1 MNKKIVIAGSRSGVG
16 KTTISLGLM
25 AALKKRGLKVQPF
38 KVGPDYIDPGF
49 HTLICGRNSYNLD
62 SYFLGAAGVKK
73 VFSENSKQADIS
85 LIEGV
90 MGLFDGKGI
99 NSTSS
104 TAEIAK
110 IIKAPVILI
119 IDARK
124 VAQSAAAVVYGYKNY
139 DQKLNL
145 KGVIINNISSPHHF
159 KLLKE
164 AIKAKM
170 NDLVVLGYLPKNQ
183 DLELPERHLGLVPV
197 SESSELKAYSQKLI
211 RIMEKYIDIDQLIRI
226 SQIES
231 ENFSKADL
239 AIKSTKKNINK
250 NNKFKNKNIPREEKV
265 KINSFSKNFKEKI
278 ESANIKIGIASDQ
291 AFNFYYQANLDLLK
305 SAGAKIIEFSP
316 LKDSNL
322 PKVDAVYLGGGFPE
336 SFLRELASNR
346 EFKSDF
352 KEKIKQGLPAYAEC
366 GGFMY
371 FCRQVKDFEGKKFQ
385 MLDLLPAEIE
395 MTSKLQEMG
404 YREVEASADNL
415 LFKKGEKAKG
425 HVFHYSRISKIEK
438 NVKKS
443 YKYRKK
449 EEGYSSLDN
458 VLVSY
463 VHLHFASNLQIV
475 KNYLEKALIY
485 NKSRGA

>member
-25 AALKKRGLKVQPF
+25 AALKKRGFKVQPF

-49 HTLICGRNSYNLD
+49 HTLICGRDSYNLD
-62 SYFLGAAGVKK
+62 SYFLGAAGVNK
-73 VFSENSKQADIS
+73 VFSEKSKQADIS
-85 LIEGV
+85 MIEGV
-90 MGLFDGKGI
+90 MGLFDGKGK

-110 IIKAPVILI
+110 IINAPVILI

-159 KLLKE
+159 ELLKK
-164 AIKAKM
+164 AIKDKM
-170 NDLVVLGYLPKNQ
+170 SDLIVLGYLPKNQ

-197 SESSELKAYSQKLI
+197 SESSELKAYSQKLVEL
-211 RIMEKYIDIDQLIRI
+211 MEKYIDIEQVIEI
-226 SQIES
+226 SQVES
-231 ENFSKADL
+231 ENLLKNNL
-239 AIKSTKKNINK
+239 AIKSTIK
-250 NNKFKNKNIPREEKV
+250 
-265 KINSFSKNFKEKI
+265 
-278 ESANIKIGIASDQ
+278 NIKIGLASDQ
-291 AFNFYYQANLDLLK
+291 AFNFYYQINLDLLK
-305 SAGAKIIEFSP
+305 AAGAKIVEFSP
-316 LKDSNL
+316 LTDSRL
-322 PKVDAVYLGGGFPE
+322 PEVDAVYLGGGFPE
-336 SFLRELASNR
+336 SFLQELAANR

-352 KEKIKQGLPAYAEC
+352 KEKVKQGLPAYAEC
-366 GGFMY
+366 GGLMY
-371 FCRQVKDFEGKKFQ
+371 FCRQVKDFEGKEFQ

-415 LFKKGEKAKG
+415 LFKKGEKARG
-425 HVFHYSRISKIEK
+425 HVFHYSRISKIDQK
-438 NVKKS
+438 VKRS
-443 YKYRKK
+443 Y
-449 EEGYSSLDN
+449 
-458 VLVSY
+458 
-463 VHLHFASNLQIV
+463 LHFASNLQIV

-485 NKSRGA
+485 KKSRGA

>member
-1 MNKKIVIAGSRSGVG
+1 MNNKIVIAGSRSGVG

-25 AALKKRGLKVQPF
+25 AALKKRGYKVQPF

-49 HTLICGRNSYNLD
+49 HTLICGMNSYNLD
-62 SYFLGAAGVKK
+62 SYFLGAAGVNK
-73 VFSENSKQADIS
+73 VFSEKSKQADIS
-85 LIEGV
+85 MIEGV
-90 MGLFDGKGI
+90 MGLFDGKGK

-159 KLLKE
+159 ELLKK
-164 AIKAKM
+164 AIKDKM
-170 NDLVVLGYLPKNQ
+170 SDLIVLGYLPKNQ

-197 SESSELKAYSQKLI
+197 SESSELKAYSQKLVEL
-211 RIMEKYIDIDQLIRI
+211 MEKYIDIEQVIEI
-226 SQIES
+226 SQVES
-231 ENFSKADL
+231 ENLLKNNL
-239 AIKSTKKNINK
+239 AIKSTIKNIKK
-250 NNKFKNKNIPREEKV
+250 NNKLKNKKNQREEKIE
-265 KINSFSKNFKEKI
+265 KNIFSDQFKEKVK
-278 ESANIKIGIASDQ
+278 SANIKIGLASDQ
-291 AFNFYYQANLDLLK
+291 AFNFYYQRNLDLLK
-305 SAGAKIIEFSP
+305 AAGAKIVEFSP
-316 LKDSNL
+316 LTDSRL
-322 PKVDAVYLGGGFPE
+322 PEVDAVYLGGGFPE
-336 SFLRELASNR
+336 SFLQELAANR

-352 KEKIKQGLPAYAEC
+352 KEKVKQGLPAYAEC
-366 GGFMY
+366 GGLMY
-371 FCRQVKDFEGKKFQ
+371 FCRQVKDFEGKEFQ

-415 LFKKGEKAKG
+415 LFKKGEKARG
-425 HVFHYSRISKIEK
+425 HVFHYSRISKIDQK
-438 NVKKS
+438 VKRS

-458 VLVSY
+458 ILASY
-463 VHLHFASNLQIV
+463 IHLHFASNLQIV

-485 NKSRGA
+485 KKSRGA

>member
-1 MNKKIVIAGSRSGVG
+1 VNKKLLIAGSRSGVG

-62 SYFLGAAGVKK
+62 SYFLGEAGVKK

-85 LIEGV
+85 MIEGV
-90 MGLFDGKGI
+90 MGLFDGKGKE
-99 NSTSS
+99 SVSS
-104 TAEIAK
+104 SAEIAK

-197 SESSELKAYSQKLI
+197 SESSELKAYSQKLVE
-211 RIMEKYIDIDQLIRI
+211 IMEKYIDIEQVIEI
-226 SQIES
+226 SQVEP
-231 ENFSKADL
+231 ENLFKDNSAT
-239 AIKSTKKNINK
+239 KSTI
-250 NNKFKNKNIPREEKV
+250 KNKREEKIET
-265 KINSFSKNFKEKI
+265 KSFSENFKEKM

-291 AFNFYYQANLDLLK
+291 AFNFYYQTNLDLLK
-305 SAGAKIIEFSP
+305 AAGAKVVEFSP
-316 LKDSNL
+316 LTDSRL
-322 PKVDAVYLGGGFPE
+322 PEVDAVYLGGGFPE
-336 SFLRELASNR
+336 SFLQELAANR

-352 KEKIKQGLPAYAEC
+352 KEKVKEGLPVYAEC
-366 GGFMY
+366 GGLMY
-371 FCRQVKDFEGKKFQ
+371 FCSQVKDFEGKQFQ
-385 MLDLLPAEIE
+385 MLDLIPAEIK

-404 YREVEASADNL
+404 YQEVEASADNL
-415 LFKKGEKAKG
+415 LFKKGEKARG
-425 HVFHYSRISKIEK
+425 HVFHYSRISEIDQ
-438 NVKKS
+438 NVKRS
-443 YKYRKK
+443 YNYRKK

-458 VLVSY
+458 ILASY
-463 VHLHFASNLQIV
+463 IHLHFASNLQIV

-485 NKSRGA
+485 KKSRGA

>member
-49 HTLICGRNSYNLD
+49 HSLICGRKSYNLD

-85 LIEGV
+85 MIEGV
-90 MGLFDGKGI
+90 MGLFDGKGK
-99 NSTSS
+99 NSISS

-110 IIKAPVILI
+110 IINAPVILI

-145 KGVIINNISSPHHF
+145 KGVIINNISSSHHF

-164 AIKAKM
+164 AIKNKM
-170 NDLVVLGYLPKNQ
+170 SDLIILGYLPKNQ

-197 SESSELKAYSQKLI
+197 SESSELKAYSQKLVEI
-211 RIMEKYIDIDQLIRI
+211 IEKYIDIEQLIKI
-226 SQIES
+226 SQVES
-231 ENFSKADL
+231 KISFKDNMAVKSN
-239 AIKSTKKNINK
+239 IKKINK
-250 NNKFKNKNIPREEKV
+250 NNESKNKEEIEKNI
-265 KINSFSKNFKEKI
+265 FSNNFKAKMRSE
-278 ESANIKIGIASDQ
+278 NIKVGLASDQ

-305 SAGAKIIEFSP
+305 AAGAKIVEFSP
-316 LKDSNL
+316 LKDSRL

-336 SFLRELASNR
+336 SFLQELAANK

-352 KEKIKQGLPAYAEC
+352 KEKVKQGLPAYAEC
-366 GGFMY
+366 GGLMY
-371 FCRQVKDFEGKKFQ
+371 LCGQVKDFEGKEFK
-385 MLDLLPAEIE
+385 MLGLLPVEIE

-404 YREVEASADNL
+404 YQEVEASADNL
-415 LFKKGEKAKG
+415 LFKKGEKARG
-425 HVFHYSRISKIEK
+425 HIFHYSRISEIDQ
-438 NVKKS
+438 NVKRS
-443 YKYRKK
+443 YNYQKK
-449 EEGYSSLDN
+449 EEGYSSQDN
-458 VLVSY
+458 ILASY
-463 VHLHFASNLQIV
+463 IHLHFASNIQIV
-475 KNYLEKALIY
+475 KNYLEKALIHK
-485 NKSRGA
+485 KSRGA